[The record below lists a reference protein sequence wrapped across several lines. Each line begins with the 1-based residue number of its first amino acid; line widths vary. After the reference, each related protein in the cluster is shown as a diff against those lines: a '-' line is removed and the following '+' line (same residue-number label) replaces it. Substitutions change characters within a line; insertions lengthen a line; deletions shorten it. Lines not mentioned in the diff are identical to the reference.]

1 MTSARRRG
9 RGMYPKPVNTQQS
22 SGVNRHS
29 RRLPTYLTLDE
40 VDALIRHAPIGGAT
54 VLIQETGTGML
65 ATTPSSAM
73 SRLPK
78 YCGKGQRW
86 HQMYV

>member
-1 MTSARRRG
+1 
-9 RGMYPKPVNTQQS
+9 MYPKAVNTQHS
-22 SGVNRHS
+22 SGVNRRS
-29 RRLPTYLTLDE
+29 RRRLPTYLTLDE
-40 VDALIRHAPIGGAT
+40 VDALIHHAPIGE
-54 VLIQETGTGML
+54 VSLLIQETGTEML
-65 ATTPSSAM
+65 PTTPSSAM